1 MLYYSCSVVKTS
13 KKQEVL
19 FMSRRGENI
28 FKRKDGRWEGRYK
41 SGISE
46 IGKTKY
52 TSVYAHTYLECSQ
65 KLQAAKKKTCIHTS
79 LITFEQLFEQW
90 LESRKNSV
98 KKSTYMNYRTLYENH
113 IRPKFSDI
121 TTDKI
126 TVFIINQYISELIE
140 SGGKHGSGLSANT
153 VQAVV
158 IIIKSVFKYG
168 EISLNLSNPT
178 KNISLPKTERNE
190 VETFRKKDMEQIRNC
205 AMTGNIADLGILLC
219 LYTGM
224 RIGEIC
230 ALKWSDIDMNTQL
243 ISVSKTLYRINN
255 PAGNDPKTIIVI
267 DAPKSKKSLRKIPI
281 PSFMIQRLTE
291 IKENCEP
298 ENYFI
303 TCSTKFI
310 EPRAYRERYK
320 NFLRS
325 ADIPYK
331 NFHVLRH
338 TFATECIRCGI
349 DVKTVSELLGHSS
362 VKITLDRY
370 VHSSMDDKRRQ
381 LQKLYAI

>member
-1 MLYYSCSVVKTS
+1 
-13 KKQEVL
+13 
-19 FMSRRGENI
+19 MSRRGENI

-46 IGKTKY
+46 TGKTKY

-65 KLQAAKKKTCIHTS
+65 KLQAAKNKTCIYTNP
-79 LITFEQLFEQW
+79 ITFEQLFDQW

-113 IRPKFSDI
+113 IHPKFSDI

-126 TVFIINQYISELIE
+126 TVFMINQYISELIE

-158 IIIKSVFKYG
+158 IIMKSVFKYG

-178 KNISLPKTERNE
+178 KNISLPKTKCNE
-190 VETFRKKDMEQIRNC
+190 VETFSKTEMEQIRNC
-205 AMTGNIADLGILLC
+205 AMIGNITDLGILLC

-230 ALKWSDIDMNTQL
+230 ALKWSDIDMNAQF

-298 ENYFI
+298 ENYFL
-303 TCSTKFI
+303 TCSAKFI

-320 NFLRS
+320 NFLKS

-370 VHSSMDDKRRQ
+370 VHPSMDDKRRQ

>member
-1 MLYYSCSVVKTS
+1 
-13 KKQEVL
+13 
-19 FMSRRGENI
+19 MSRRGENI

-46 IGKTKY
+46 TGKTKY
-52 TSVYAHTYLECSQ
+52 SSVYAHTYLECSQ
-65 KLQAAKKKTCIHTS
+65 KLQAAKRKTCIYTRS
-79 LITFEQLFEQW
+79 ITFEQLIEQW

-113 IRPKFSDI
+113 IRPKFADI

-126 TVFIINQYISELIE
+126 TVFMINQYISELLE
-140 SGGKHGSGLSANT
+140 SGGKHSSGLSANT
-153 VQAVV
+153 VQAVM

-168 EISLNLSNPT
+168 EVNLNLSNPT
-178 KNISLPKTERNE
+178 KNISLPKTEFNE
-190 VETFRKKDMEQIRNC
+190 VETFSKTEMEHIRIH
-205 AMTGNIADLGILLC
+205 AMTGNISDLGILLC

-230 ALKWSDIDMNTQL
+230 ALKWSDIDMNAQL

-267 DAPKSKKSLRKIPI
+267 DAPKSKKSLRKIPV
-281 PSFMIQRLTE
+281 PTFMIRRLAE

-298 ENYFI
+298 ENYFL
-303 TCSTKFI
+303 TCSGKFI

-320 NFLRS
+320 NFLKS

-370 VHSSMDDKRRQ
+370 VHSSIDDKRRQ
-381 LQKLYAI
+381 LQKLYSF